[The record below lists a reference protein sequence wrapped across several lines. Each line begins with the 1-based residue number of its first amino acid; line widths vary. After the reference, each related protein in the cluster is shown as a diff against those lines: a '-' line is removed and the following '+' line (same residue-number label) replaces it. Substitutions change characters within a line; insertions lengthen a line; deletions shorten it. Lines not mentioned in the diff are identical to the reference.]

1 MIGQRASH
9 DAQRRVLCGPSVHQS
24 VLANEALLRLLLAA
38 LALLRPTTA
47 MVASVPSLA
56 MRGSGYIGKPRLPGA
71 ERRRLRHRLHLANGN
86 ATTDY
91 GSDSIDFD
99 CEQRMRAV
107 QRASPARSA
116 QDDMSY
122 LHGM

>member
-1 MIGQRASH
+1 MKSARLSTAVTSLAFAEGNAWEQRSAQHQRAARMMICH
-9 DAQRRVLCGPSVHQS
+9 TCMICDASIACP
-24 VLANEALLRLLLAA
+24 
-38 LALLRPTTA
+38 
-47 MVASVPSLA
+47 PSLA

-107 QRASPARSA
+107 QRAAPARSA

>member
-1 MIGQRASH
+1 M
-9 DAQRRVLCGPSVHQS
+9 HQP

>member
-1 MIGQRASH
+1 MGVRPPE
-9 DAQRRVLCGPSVHQS
+9 GPPVR
-24 VLANEALLRLLLAA
+24 EPGPALNNYF
-38 LALLRPTTA
+38 
-47 MVASVPSLA
+47 S
-56 MRGSGYIGKPRLPGA
+56 
-71 ERRRLRHRLHLANGN
+71 
-86 ATTDY
+86 Y